1 MKKTLVALAALAVV
15 GAASAQSTVTLFG
28 SIDASVG
35 VRELKQTGAAGAF
48 GAGVVASDR
57 GPEVMSGQQNG
68 SRWGMRGSEDL
79 GGGMKAN
86 FNLTNGFNIDTA
98 NQAQGGLLFGR
109 EAWVG
114 LSGGFG
120 AITLGRQ
127 VTIMANG
134 PWAITGG
141 YANYDAWSTPTD
153 NGFFGNPG
161 SIATDAVRKNNSV
174 QYQTPNMG
182 GFTGTVMWAPGE
194 NGIAGGTNNTNY
206 YSLGLGYVNGPIGI
220 QFAYEKD
227 TLRTGGAAAG
237 AATVGIVAGAIA
249 IVPGAAATPL
259 VQRSQNQWALGA
271 SYNFGIATI
280 SGSVLRASLG
290 TVDDRGW
297 AMGLSA
303 PLGPVSLDFEY
314 ARERTTTAGA
324 FTSNADAINFRVN
337 YPLSKRTKVYALVS
351 DGDSRTAAAAT
362 RQSMSRYMVG
372 MRHVF

>member
-35 VRELKQTGAAGAF
+35 VRELKQTGVFAGA
-48 GAGVVASDR
+48 AANDR

-86 FNLTNGFNIDTA
+86 FNLTNGFNVDTA
-98 NQAQGGLLFGR
+98 TAAQGGLLFGR

-141 YANYDAWSTPTD
+141 YANYDAWSSTTA
-153 NGFFGNPG
+153 NAGFGNAR
-161 SIATDAVRKNNSV
+161 SVAQDVVRKDSSV

-194 NGIAGGTNNTNY
+194 NGIVAGTNNTSY

-220 QFAYEKD
+220 QFGYEKD
-227 TLRTGGAAAG
+227 TLRTGGAAAV
-237 AATVGIVAGAIA
+237 AAGFAVSQVTGL
-249 IVPGAAATPL
+249 IVPVAAVAATPL
-259 VQRSQNQWALGA
+259 VQTSQNQWALGA

-280 SGSVLRASLG
+280 SGSVIRASLG
-290 TVDDRGW
+290 TSDDRGW

-314 ARERTTTAGA
+314 AREKTTTAGVFA
-324 FTSNADAINFRVN
+324 SKADAINFRVN
-337 YPLSKRTKVYALVS
+337 YPLSKRTKVYALIS
-351 DGDSRTAAAAT
+351 DGNSNTGVVGK
-362 RQSMSRYMVG
+362 QSMSRYMVG

>member
-35 VRELKQTGAAGAF
+35 VRELKQTGVFAGSA
-48 GAGVVASDR
+48 ASDV
-57 GPEVMSGQQNG
+57 GAEVMSGQQNG

-86 FNLTNGFNIDTA
+86 FNLTNGFGVDTA
-98 NQAQGGLLFGR
+98 AAAQGGLLFGR

-141 YANYDAWSTPTD
+141 YANYDAWASTAA
-153 NGFFGNPG
+153 NGGFGNAG
-161 SIATDAVRKNNSV
+161 SVAQDTVRRNNSI
-174 QYQTPNMG
+174 QYQTPDMG

-194 NGIAGGTNNTNY
+194 NGIVAGTNNTNY
-206 YSLGLGYVNGPIGI
+206 WSLGLGYVNGPIGV
-220 QFAYEKD
+220 QFAYERD
-227 TLRTGGAAAG
+227 TLRTGGTAAVPAG
-237 AATVGIVAGAIA
+237 FAFSTVTGLPVAVAAV
-249 IVPGAAATPL
+249 AATPL
-259 VQRSQNQWALGA
+259 KQTSQTQWALGA
-271 SYNFGIATI
+271 SYNFGIATV
-280 SGSVLRASLG
+280 SGSVIRASLG
-290 TVDDRGW
+290 TADDRGY
-297 AMGLSA
+297 ALGLSA
-303 PLGPVSLDFEY
+303 PLGPVTLDFEY
-314 ARERTTTAGA
+314 AREKTTVAGA
-324 FTSNADAINFRVN
+324 FASKADAINLRVN
-337 YPLSKRTKVYALVS
+337 YPLSKRTKVYALIS
-351 DGDSRTAAAAT
+351 DGDSSTAVVGAK
-362 RQSMSRYMVG
+362 QSLSRYMVG

>member
-35 VRELKQTGAAGAF
+35 VRELRQTG
-48 GAGVVASDR
+48 VVPGSVGSLDA

-68 SRWGMRGSEDL
+68 SRWGMRGTEDL

-98 NQAQGGLLFGR
+98 TLAQGGRIFGR

-134 PWAITGG
+134 PYAITGG
-141 YANYDAWSTPTD
+141 YANYDAWTSTTG
-153 NGFFGNPG
+153 NGGGLGGAGTSGFGNSA
-161 SIATDAVRKNNSV
+161 SIAQDNVRKDNSI
-174 QYQTPNMG
+174 QYQTPAMG
-182 GFTGTVMWAPGE
+182 GFVGTVMWAPGE
-194 NGIAGGTNNTNY
+194 NGVSAGLSNTNY
-206 YSLGLGYVNGPIGI
+206 WSLGLGYVNGPIGI
-220 QFAYEKD
+220 QFAYESDKV
-227 TLRTGGAAAG
+227 AG
-237 AATVGIVAGAIA
+237 AALAPSVAG
-249 IVPGAAATPL
+249 L
-259 VQRSQNQWALGA
+259 NQKAWALGA
-271 SYNFGIATI
+271 SYNFGVATV
-280 SGSVLRASLG
+280 SGSYERASLG
-290 TVDDRGW
+290 TVDDKGW

-314 ARERTTTAGA
+314 AREKTTTAGA
-324 FTSNADAINFRVN
+324 FASKANAINFRVN
-337 YPLSKRTKVYALVS
+337 YPLSKRTKVYALIS
-351 DGDSRTAAAAT
+351 DGNSNTGVVG
-362 RQSMSRYMVG
+362 RQSMNRYLVG